1 MTKRLLEVYPK
12 HKISGYYSNKK
23 NRLDPIVRDLVKNLL
38 QEFHFIKNSY
48 HYCVHEFLKMF
59 IKPLRL
65 MPNLI
70 LGNRNMKFVFVV
82 VKFWQW
88 GNSNNI
94 QGWVGIGLRGLKE
107 FLLGIYFLLL
117 WFLFLTSWWGA
128 LCINSFMLLN
138 CYWPSVHHVF
148 FPPEFLDDGSWKVK
162 FQARLVQTVILLV
175 CCHFSDCF
183 KAFLFQC
190 C

>member
-94 QGWVGIGLRGLKE
+94 QSWVGIGLRGLE
-107 FLLGIYFLLL
+107 LRVFTWYLFSSAMISILDFLMRSSVYKQFYVTKLLL
-117 WFLFLTSWWGA
+117 TICSSCVFSTWIIGWWVMEGE
-128 LCINSFMLLN
+128 IS
-138 CYWPSVHHVF
+138 S
-148 FPPEFLDDGSWKVK
+148 
-162 FQARLVQTVILLV
+162 
-175 CCHFSDCF
+175 
-183 KAFLFQC
+183 
-190 C
+190 

>member
-1 MTKRLLEVYPK
+1 MISPLSATSLKQARLHSFSSCNLVVVDGFFWWGLIIK
-12 HKISGYYSNKK
+12 HIWFFLCSVILSVAWRDDQKLDHKWQKGCWKFIQNIKFQAITQIKK

-94 QGWVGIGLRGLKE
+94 QGWEG
-107 FLLGIYFLLL
+107 
-117 WFLFLTSWWGA
+117 
-128 LCINSFMLLN
+128 
-138 CYWPSVHHVF
+138 
-148 FPPEFLDDGSWKVK
+148 
-162 FQARLVQTVILLV
+162 
-175 CCHFSDCF
+175 
-183 KAFLFQC
+183 
-190 C
+190 